1 MAFCDLGQL
10 SARGLIGTCDAV
22 DSDAAIGIAKSL
34 VRTLDMPQEPDVIRV
49 YDGRATSFFVRRSTD
64 TEEAV
69 CRIPENDDR
78 SANGSIAEGG
88 DRRRLPKSFRLPIC
102 AEHLIWTTN
111 SLRSENFEINH

>member
-49 YDGRATSFFVRRSTD
+49 YDGRGNELFC
-64 TEEAV
+64 EA
-69 CRIPENDDR
+69 ID
-78 SANGSIAEGG
+78 GY
-88 DRRRLPKSFRLPIC
+88 
-102 AEHLIWTTN
+102 
-111 SLRSENFEINH
+111 